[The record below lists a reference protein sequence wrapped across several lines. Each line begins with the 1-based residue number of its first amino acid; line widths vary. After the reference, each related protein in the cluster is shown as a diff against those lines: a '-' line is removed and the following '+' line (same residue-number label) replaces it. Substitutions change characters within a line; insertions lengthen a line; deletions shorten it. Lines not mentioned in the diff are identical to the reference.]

1 MTIEADNIP
10 ESWVTLLGGREASG
24 WLGAFVESPKKAVAD
39 LLWDAFYFG
48 PLNLTERGQLLAG
61 WLDQLGNTEQ
71 FAETL
76 DAELTLWIEENWGR
90 YDHSAESLAS
100 AWSCLCSIIEF
111 SSKLPEDSRLKST
124 AAALRQLF
132 AARQRFLGS
141 FSTAPAADP
150 LGQYLAVVA
159 EFQGE
164 DRSLAGF
171 WHRMCELT
179 DDVPFY
185 HARYAMLGLRRMKA
199 ADPLENGTL
208 RAEIVLGLIH
218 LARAFDRL
226 LERDRGLPEQILR
239 ATFRRVAVQTAAAYP
254 DSPRWREHGLAETL
268 ELPERA
274 QRWLRQAVP
283 PLAEAAR
290 RAEHQHR
297 PQRSIRPNSNWPQR
311 ARDLGARLRSGD
323 HTCLPEANQLLDEQR
338 RYAQATGDT
347 YFVVRT
353 LCQFASRALNLEPRL
368 SLQWAEEA
376 REWEPDN
383 TFTWNITRSVLLR
396 LRKVTLSLRIAWVA
410 WKRFP
415 DDVVAHSGLAEVLKA
430 AHRYDEAE
438 QVYRKAIERFP
449 DNAVARTGLAEVL
462 KATHRYDEAA
472 QVNREAVDRFP
483 DDVVARN
490 GLAEVLKA
498 AHRYD
503 EAAQVYRGAVELFPD
518 DVVARSG
525 LGDVLKVA
533 HRYDEAEQVYRKAI
547 DRFPDNVVAR
557 TGLGDVLKVAHRYD
571 EAEQVYREAV
581 ERFPDNI
588 IARNGLADTLRRSG
602 RFDEAE
608 DEYRHTI
615 ERGYVNE
622 VAFMGLASLVLRR
635 GEAGRAEALDL
646 VGRALDINPHST
658 YAASLKE
665 KLMRASEGSLMDVM
679 SELSEVAD
687 QPLEGPTVATEV
699 EQGADDEW
707 EAALPTEIEPSQQE
721 VTASEST
728 APPDREHVPPG
739 DRGVMTTRPTFSVPH
754 EEVPQGESAAPTY
767 SEDLR
772 LDEPTEE
779 PLLATEA
786 KEPLVQETADT
797 GALPSA
803 NRNDEIEQ
811 RLFTQSDSFE
821 VAALVA
827 EAYFYRTWAKSAGD
841 EHAMV
846 HRQKAE
852 ECIARAEQL
861 APQDPQVLSEKA
873 ALTVDQGNEA
883 VAFRDLTIQLGSHA
897 GAIPLLVL
905 KARLDRE
912 RARRE
917 SLPLSDSALTEL
929 CAMPKRLLELNPS
942 FDALFNFQKGL
953 ASLAL
958 LDGAA
963 RSETAA
969 RSFSSFRR
977 TLAHRASEE
986 KRERE
991 HARDLRLQGV
1001 PRFHEWLQQQTNR
1014 RLFFAVSEPEYVHVD
1029 EIPLVERAFAEHQG
1043 VVTEVEDVFAD
1054 RIVFRAI

>member
-1 MTIEADNIP
+1 MTIEAGNIP
-10 ESWVTLLGGREASG
+10 ESWLTLLGGRDASG
-24 WLGAFVESPKKAVAD
+24 WLGAFVASSKKAVAD
-39 LLWDAFYFG
+39 LLWDAFHFG

-61 WLDQLGNTEQ
+61 WLDQLGNTER

-90 YDHSAESLAS
+90 YDHTAESLAS
-100 AWSCLCSIIEF
+100 AWSCLCSIVE
-111 SSKLPEDSRLKST
+111 SSSTLDEDSRLKSS
-124 AAALRQLF
+124 AAALRARF

-171 WHRMCELT
+171 WHRMCDLP

-199 ADPLENGTL
+199 ADSLEDGTL

-254 DSPRWREHGLAETL
+254 ISPRWREHGLSETL

-274 QRWLRQAVP
+274 QRWLLQAVP
-283 PLAEAAR
+283 PLAEAVR
-290 RAEHQHR
+290 RVEHR
-297 PQRSIRPNSNWPQR
+297 PVRSIRPDSNWPGR
-311 ARDLGARLRSGD
+311 ARELAARLRSGD
-323 HTCLPEANQLLDEQR
+323 RICLPEVNELLEEQR

-353 LCQFASRALNLEPRL
+353 LCQFASRALNLEPQL

-376 REWEPDN
+376 REWEPDDA
-383 TFTWNITRSVLLR
+383 FTWTTSKDVLLK
-396 LRKVTLSLRIAWVA
+396 LREVTYSLRIAWVA

-415 DDVVAHSGLAEVLKA
+415 DNVVARSGLAEVLKAANRYDEAEQVYRESVERFPDNVVARNGLAEVLKATHRYDEAEQVYREAVERFPNNVFTRSGLAEVVKAANRYDEAEQVYRESVERFPDNVVARNGLAEVLKATHRYGEAEQVYREAVERFPNDVVTRSGLAEVLKATHRYDEAEQVYRESVERFPDNVVARNGLAEVLKA

-438 QVYRKAIERFP
+438 QVYR
-449 DNAVARTGLAEVL
+449 
-462 KATHRYDEAA
+462 
-472 QVNREAVDRFP
+472 
-483 DDVVARN
+483 
-490 GLAEVLKA
+490 
-498 AHRYD
+498 
-503 EAAQVYRGAVELFPD
+503 
-518 DVVARSG
+518 
-525 LGDVLKVA
+525 
-533 HRYDEAEQVYRKAI
+533 
-547 DRFPDNVVAR
+547 
-557 TGLGDVLKVAHRYD
+557 
-571 EAEQVYREAV
+571 EAV
-581 ERFPDNI
+581 ERFPNNVI
-588 IARNGLADTLRRSG
+588 TRSGLADTLRRSG
-602 RFDEAE
+602 RWDEAE
-608 DEYRHTI
+608 DEYRHSI
-615 ERGYVNE
+615 EDGFVSE
-622 VAFMGLASLVLRR
+622 VSLTGLAYLVLRK

-646 VGRALDINPHST
+646 LGQVLKLDPHNSYAL
-658 YAASLKE
+658 SLKD
-665 KLMRASEGSLMDVM
+665 KLMTASAESLDSVM

-687 QPLEGPTVATEV
+687 HSLEGPTFAAEG
-699 EQGADDEW
+699 QQAADDER
-707 EAALPTEIEPSQQE
+707 EDALPTDIESDGDEIW
-721 VTASEST
+721 
-728 APPDREHVPPG
+728 
-739 DRGVMTTRPTFSVPH
+739 
-754 EEVPQGESAAPTY
+754 
-767 SEDLR
+767 
-772 LDEPTEE
+772 LDELTEE
-779 PLLATEA
+779 PLLETE
-786 KEPLVQETADT
+786 PTPSVHETGRKAR
-797 GALPSA
+797 PVA
-803 NRNDEIEQ
+803 NRNDEIERHQ
-811 RLFTQSDSFE
+811 FTKSDSLE

-827 EAYFYRTWAKSAGD
+827 EAYFYRTWAKGLDDDHATARRQMAAG
-841 EHAMV
+841 
-846 HRQKAE
+846 
-852 ECIARAEQL
+852 CIAQAEQL
-861 APQDPQVLSEKA
+861 APQDPQVLAEAA
-873 ALTVDQGNEA
+873 ALTVDRGNEA
-883 VAFRDLTIQLGSHA
+883 VAFQDLTIQLSSHA
-897 GAIPLLVL
+897 AAIPLLML

-917 SLPLSDSALTEL
+917 SRPLSDSALAEL
-929 CAMPKRLLELNPS
+929 CAIPKRLLDLNPS

-958 LDGAA
+958 VDGTV
-963 RSETAA
+963 RRETAA

-986 KRERE
+986 KKERE

-1014 RLFFAVSEPEYVHVD
+1014 RLFSALSEPEHVHVD
-1029 EIPLVERAFAEHQG
+1029 DIPFVERALAEHQG